1 MKYQCEFTKVGN
13 KLLNFFFFFF
23 FTYLHGEVEVHVG
36 CISISMFI
44 LIGENVNDSNSV
56 YCCCF
61 VRLFLLMSPSHYIV
75 PCGINKLLLN

>member
-1 MKYQCEFTKVGN
+1 MKYQCEFTKVGK
-13 KLLNFFFFFF
+13 KLLNYFL
-23 FTYLHGEVEVHVG
+23 YLLAWGGGGARRLYLDTH
-36 CISISMFI
+36 
-44 LIGENVNDSNSV
+44 VNDSV